1 MFDCTLGLMTGIDI
15 PIPEI
20 QMVMHQPTIKEIS
33 LIGEEGFF
41 TGLQFLS
48 IKASAWGELS
58 EEIGQLS
65 NFQLFIQ
72 LLFDQRMAEKKE
84 VVLEVLRL
92 LFPKNNP
99 QLTPGSILLNQE
111 GTTFIIDESNFQAL
125 QDMLDRVFSLEGTDK
140 VSYNP
145 SNAKAAEIAKKLQRG
160 REKVAAQK
168 AKENGGSG
176 SMLSQYLSVLT
187 VGLGSMSLNDLMNL
201 TLYQLQDLI
210 KRYSLYLSWDI
221 DLRARVFGGGSD
233 SPVEDWMKSI
243 H

>member
-33 LIGEEGFF
+33 LIGEEDFF

-125 QDMLDRVFSLEGTDK
+125 QDILDRVFSLEGTDK

-233 SPVEDWMKSI
+233 TPVEDWMKSI

>member
-33 LIGEEGFF
+33 LIGEEDFF